1 MLEGAKILEMV
12 LTDEPTDANF
22 SVIPIVGIAG
32 VGKTTL
38 ARVVFD
44 DEAVEMFN
52 LRSWV
57 CVSDDVAVLR
67 ITKVILESITF
78 SSSSLKDLNQKQVQL
93 REAVAGKKFL
103 IVLDEVWSKNYG

>member
-1 MLEGAKILEMV
+1 MGAKILEMV

-38 ARVVFD
+38 AHVVFD

-57 CVSDDVAVLR
+57 CVSDDFDVSR
-67 ITKVILESITF
+67 ITKQFLS
-78 SSSSLKDLNQKQVQL
+78 QL
-93 REAVAGKKFL
+93 PSHPAV
-103 IVLDEVWSKNYG
+103 